1 MKDVQNISQAFAN
14 ISLPEFFE
22 VVSRIISLKFL
33 VSCKLKDA
41 CLLPCTRGMRH
52 KFGKLS
58 RKHDGRFEL
67 I

>member
-1 MKDVQNISQAFAN
+1 MEDVQHISQAFAN
-14 ISLPEFFE
+14 ISLLEFFK

-41 CLLPCTRGMRH
+41 CLLPCTSGMRH

-58 RKHDGRFEL
+58 RKHHGKFEL